1 MGKKA
6 VNHLVRIYSK
16 WISKEKIIVTNIWS
30 SELSKLASNAF
41 LAQRLSSINSLTS
54 FCEKTGADILEVSK
68 AVGMDK
74 RIGGDFLYPSLG
86 FGGSCFQKDILN
98 LVYISRS
105 LGLDEVADY
114 WEQVITMNDYQKKR
128 FSNKILELTKSPE
141 TSTIS
146 VLGWAFKKNTNDSR
160 ESASIYIVRNLLIN
174 NCKINIYDPWVDID
188 KIKYDINYSLEQ
200 IKFKKSEIEIIL
212 KKIKIFNSI
221 KSCIKNVSSIAICT
235 EWDEFKEFDWKTAYK
250 YVEPECII
258 LDGRNIIDTKKIEG
272 TNFRI
277 YSLGR

>member
-1 MGKKA
+1 M
-6 VNHLVRIYSK
+6 
-16 WISKEKIIVTNIWS
+16 
-30 SELSKLASNAF
+30 
-41 LAQRLSSINSLTS
+41 
-54 FCEKTGADILEVSK
+54 
-68 AVGMDK
+68 
-74 RIGGDFLYPSLG
+74 
-86 FGGSCFQKDILN
+86 
-98 LVYISRS
+98 
-105 LGLDEVADY
+105 
-114 WEQVITMNDYQKKR
+114 
-128 FSNKILELTKSPE
+128 
-141 TSTIS
+141 
-146 VLGWAFKKNTNDSR
+146 
-160 ESASIYIVRNLLIN
+160 LIN

-235 EWDEFKEFDWKTAYK
+235 EWDEFKEFDWKAAYK